1 MATKVQNLER
11 LKRRLAA
18 IPKAARAEIRKALE
32 KGADEIVTMARVMA
46 PRDDGDLVRSI
57 GRTFGEFVPENSNVR
72 GVVAGGGLG
81 DPDLSVTIHAGDAKA
96 YYAAFV
102 EFGTA
107 PHPQGGLFKGTDH
120 PGGAA
125 QPFFFPA
132 YRLLKKRVKSRINRA
147 VRKAARDVVAKGGA

>member
-1 MATKVQNLER
+1 MATKVQNLDR
-11 LKRRLAA
+11 LKRRLSA

-32 KGADEIVTMARVMA
+32 KGAQEIVTMAKVMA
-46 PRDDGDLVRSI
+46 PVSSGDLRNSI
-57 GRTFGEFVPENSNVR
+57 GYTFGEYTPANANVR
-72 GVVAGGGLG
+72 GVEAGAGLG

-96 YYAAFV
+96 FYAKMV

-107 PHPQGGLFKGTDH
+107 PHPQGGKFEGTEH

-125 QPFFFPA
+125 QPFFYPA

-147 VRKAARDVVAKGGA
+147 VKKAARDVVSGGK